1 MLKRELNFQGKTPL
15 LYLIA
20 TPIGNLE
27 EFTPRAINILK
38 EMDFVACED
47 TRNSGSLLKKFGI
60 DVALISCHEHNEE
73 KASEKIIS
81 LMREGKKIAYMS
93 DAGYPVISDP
103 GERLAR
109 RAIENGFKV
118 SVINGPNAGLC
129 ALVASGIPT
138 KHFYFYG
145 FLDSKPSARKKQLE
159 ALKTFQDTI
168 IFYESPHRI
177 IDTLKDMSS
186 ILGSNRKATL
196 ARELTKAHEEFIRG
210 TLEELVSL
218 DEETLIGEMVI
229 IVEGISEEVKE
240 VSDDDIVSYLK
251 EELKSKKSKD
261 AIKDVASKYSLPKN
275 RVYEIYIK
283 SWKN

>member
-1 MLKRELNFQGKTPL
+1 MLDRELNFQGKKPL
-15 LYLIA
+15 LYLVA

-27 EFTPRAINILK
+27 EFSPRAISTLK

-47 TRNSGSLLKKFGI
+47 TRNSGLLLKRFGI
-60 DVALISCHEHNEE
+60 DVPLISCHEHNEE
-73 KASEKIIS
+73 KAADKIIS
-81 LMREGKKIAYMS
+81 LMQEGKKIAYVS

-109 RAIENGFKV
+109 KAIENGFKV

-145 FLDSKPSARKKQLE
+145 FLDSKPSARIKQLTS
-159 ALKTFQDTI
+159 LKDFKDTI

-177 IDTLKDMSS
+177 SDTLKDMAN
-186 ILGSNRKATL
+186 ILGKDRNASL

-210 TLEELVSL
+210 TLEELSGI
-218 DEETLIGEMVI
+218 DESTLIGEMVI
-229 IVEGISEEVKE
+229 VIEGAREEEKE
-240 VSDDDIVSYLK
+240 ITDDDIVYYLS
-251 EELKSKKSKD
+251 EELKEKKSKN
-261 AIKDVASKYSLPKN
+261 AIKDVSLKYSLPKN
-275 RVYEIYIK
+275 RVYEIYLK
-283 SWKN
+283 NWKN

>member
-1 MLKRELNFQGKTPL
+1 MLKRELNFQGETPL

-38 EMDFVACED
+38 EMNFVACED
-47 TRNSGSLLKKFGI
+47 TRNSGFLLKKFGLDI
-60 DVALISCHEHNEE
+60 PLISCHEHNEE
-73 KASEKIIS
+73 KAAEKIIS
-81 LMREGKKIAYMS
+81 LMKEGKKVAYMS

-109 RAIENGFKV
+109 KAIENGFKV

-145 FLDSKPSARKKQLE
+145 FLESKPSARRKQLE
-159 ALKTFQDTI
+159 SLKLFPDTI

-186 ILGSNRKATL
+186 ILGEDREASL
-196 ARELTKAHEEFIRG
+196 ARELTKTHEEFIRG
-210 TLEELVSL
+210 TLGELSAL
-218 DEETLIGEMVI
+218 NEETLIGEMVI
-229 IVEGISEEVKE
+229 VVEGSKNEKNEI
-240 VSDDDIVSYLK
+240 SDDEIVSYLG
-251 EELKSKKSKD
+251 EELKNKKSKD
-261 AIKDVASKYSLPKN
+261 AIKDIAAKYSLPKN
-275 RVYEIYIK
+275 RVYEIYLK
-283 SWKN
+283 SWKK